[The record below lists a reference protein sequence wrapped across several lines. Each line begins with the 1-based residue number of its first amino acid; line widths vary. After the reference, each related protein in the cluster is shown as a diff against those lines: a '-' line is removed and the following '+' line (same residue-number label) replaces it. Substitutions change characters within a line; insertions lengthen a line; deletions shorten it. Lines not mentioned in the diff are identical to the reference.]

1 MKTANQ
7 SLTRRALI
15 AAACTLAF
23 SASAWA
29 SDAYPNK
36 VISLVVPTAAGGG
49 NDAMARVLAK
59 RMSEILGQQIVV
71 ENKAGGNGAIAS
83 EYVARAKPDG
93 YTILFGYIATHAMN
107 PALQKLRYDPVA
119 SFSPI
124 GMVCNSPTLMVANPK
139 LAISS
144 VPDLI
149 KASKADPNGLNLS
162 LIHI

>member
-93 YTILFGYIATHAMN
+93 YTLLVGSMSTHTMN
-107 PALQKLRYDPVA
+107 QALYSNMPFDGVKD
-119 SFSPI
+119 
-124 GMVCNSPTLMVANPK
+124 
-139 LAISS
+139 
-144 VPDLI
+144 
-149 KASKADPNGLNLS
+149 LS